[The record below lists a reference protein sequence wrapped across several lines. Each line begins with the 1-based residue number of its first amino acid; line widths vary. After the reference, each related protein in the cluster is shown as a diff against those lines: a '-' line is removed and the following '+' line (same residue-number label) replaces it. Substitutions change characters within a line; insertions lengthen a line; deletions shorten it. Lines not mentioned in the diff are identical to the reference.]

1 MEERRPL
8 AQVGSPAPPAPPRCL
23 LGAPLHRNGA
33 ARLDLSPGGCVSECG
48 GSQRPHSQGLHARI
62 TRAVLTSCRLH
73 PASRGQGIHLSPSES
88 PVTLPGAR
96 HGPAFSVVDAK
107 ATVGSCSSYRTP
119 PEGPLRSAAPGGSFH
134 RPSHD
139 PRELAASEHSHG
151 LGTSGSFPFILT
163 APKWLRLLCP
173 FSREA
178 PAGQRTRPR
187 SVCLQ
192 AAVQGD

>member
-1 MEERRPL
+1 M
-8 AQVGSPAPPAPPRCL
+8 
-23 LGAPLHRNGA
+23 
-33 ARLDLSPGGCVSECG
+33 SECG

-73 PASRGQGIHLSPSES
+73 PASRGQGIHLTLSES

-96 HGPAFSVVDAK
+96 HGPVFSVVDAK
-107 ATVGSCSSYRTP
+107 AAVGSCSSYRTP

-139 PRELAASEHSHG
+139 PRQLAASEHSHG

-163 APKWLRLLCP
+163 VPKWLRLLCP

-187 SVCLQ
+187 SVRLQ
-192 AAVQGD
+192 AAAQGDRGLAVPTAHADRRLPTSWQGPPGNPIPSVHPTTLAPGAE